1 MKLIKRIKTLGMAA
15 VMASSMLLSSFT
27 GITAS
32 ATMSDT
38 YYNARTNSNKV
49 TLATAAADS
58 SNPYILKQDD
68 KIAAS
73 YQYMLKT
80 TNDSQVSVVVNGNSN
95 MNATG
100 QTKITGGRYN
110 GTSDAKLVWALTD
123 NLKGKIVAT
132 YSHCGF
138 YKGKEIAVKMTV
150 QDWEFLDNNQSRND
164 TATTADDAN
173 CAYITFPGKNLRN
186 DGTNR
191 IGVSTVY
198 CSWVKVKY
206 DFVVQGTNTPV
217 DIKGYT
223 TFNDIDGCQGIHFI
237 QNYGKIYP
245 NSNGTLLH
253 YYPVNGT
260 PYIFDGSLCADAS
273 ENDSEYWITSTF
285 SGTSMTIA
293 FTFGMNNKMDS
304 GVGNGKIRG
313 GAGWIIHYDKKVV
326 RSALEPEKTV
336 SDSDETD
343 VEFNT
348 LSDRS
353 ETFTYKISNYIAYED
368 TRPYSLF
375 TILDYVPKDLDV
387 LSVKITDESGKD
399 LSGSWEI
406 NKTKQAVEAPTT
418 VVANNHNASN
428 ASFYDKTYNL
438 LITVRLRDDVEI
450 SSGYTITNTANVTGT
465 GTPTYSNSVK
475 TKVNVKGPSISK
487 YINTIGTESYS
498 LHKNSEDITYVGDF
512 YCGNTKQ
519 YSSVE
524 IRDTLPEGLKYK
536 SFVIIDP
543 SNGSFYTSY
552 GTLNSGGSSN
562 FRFTFNK
569 SDLPK
574 IFNKT
579 LRYFLTVTADKKY
592 NGNATK
598 NEVMPN
604 TASLIVDGKTVN
616 SNTPKLYCSGVNSPE
631 KDVDKYEVS
640 EKTEDVT
647 FTISNEVESKT
658 KEYYYNSYAITDTL
672 DEVLRYDSARVVNES
687 GTDVTSL
694 FNISNSGNTITAT
707 ARNTATQGFYG
718 HTYKLKIQSHIK
730 KNADLSSY
738 CNDEGIAVI
747 PNTSTLIVDGNSY
760 PSNTVDFRYN
770 PIAQNS
776 ADKYLISL
784 SGAKAETTQLNG
796 KTVTYSGSASIQ
808 NKEAVTSV
816 VLSDKLDN
824 SLRYNDILLT
834 LNGDDITDWGNA
846 YYDEGSNT
854 ISFTFNDDRLSS
866 LAGETIEYTLTCE
879 YVGKY
884 SDEDVEILNTVN
896 LTVNNDTVDSNTPKL
911 YISGVNT
918 PIKSV
923 DKSEISEKTETVT
936 YTISNE
942 VDSKTQEYFYN
953 SYVISDTLEDVL
965 EYKSA
970 KVLNEDG
977 TDVSNLFNIS
987 ENNNTVTATAQD
999 TSATSFYGHTYKLE
1013 IKASL
1018 IQNADLSGYYENG
1031 KATIPNTSKLTVN
1044 GHNYTSNTV
1053 NFSYQPKSNSADK
1066 YILNSRGEQSEKA
1079 ELIGNTVT
1087 YTGSAVIQDNKKVQS
1102 VALSDKLNSS
1112 LKYKSISVSLDGK
1125 DISDWG
1131 TVSNDE
1137 ASNTVRFTFNL
1148 SKVAALAGK
1157 TIKYTLICD
1166 FSGEISDKSVEI
1178 PNILTLTVNSDS
1190 VSSNEAILT
1199 TKVDPSITKYINES
1213 DEGYSLHKKSED
1225 ITYSGKIIAGTR
1237 LKSKL
1242 SIKDNLA
1249 SGLTYKSLKIFDESG
1264 KDITSYGTN
1273 ASSGSTVTF
1282 VFNED
1287 KLSEIYNTI
1296 LSYELIVTA
1305 SKNYNGSATK
1315 NEETPNT
1322 ILLLVEDETV
1332 QSNTPKLYRSGV
1344 NSPVKSIDKSEISE
1358 KTETVTY
1365 TISNEV
1371 DSKTQ
1376 EYFYNTFVILD
1387 KLADVLEYK
1396 SAKIVNENG
1405 ADASNLFTI
1414 TEKNNTV
1421 TATAKDTSDAGFYGH
1436 TYKLVIEAAIIDR
1449 NTDISKYCDENGMAT
1464 IPNSSTLTVDGNAFT
1479 SNTVNFTYQTKSN
1492 SVDKYI
1498 INRDGE
1504 KSTEAQL
1511 YDNVVTY
1518 TGKAVVKDSNSVT
1531 SIVLSDKL
1539 DSNLKYKAM
1548 NISLDGS
1555 DISDWGT
1562 SNYDEAI
1569 NTISFA
1575 FNKDKLSSVAG
1586 KTVEYALTCDYTGD
1600 YSNES
1605 KDISNIID
1613 FAVNKETAKSN
1624 DTDLKVPVDS
1634 YITKYIYNGNELV
1647 NEYTLPTD
1655 RKDNTINYGGSILIS
1670 EKEEVNNFEFTDKLD
1685 SNLEFESINFFNG
1698 NKEIKSKAECN
1709 NGVVKLTISDDLTEL
1724 QGKVIQWKMT
1734 CRYVGDENPTQK
1746 ITISNTANIIVNDE
1760 SYDSNKVNVYIPT
1773 VMEKKSVQK
1782 DNVSNSGNTSKDITS
1797 DNQTS
1802 DNNSSNDKLTSAI
1815 NSSQQNSGSTQPYT
1829 GSNGN
1834 KAPMLLF
1841 SGVVIIAVVY
1851 AVYRLRKIKRKKKK

>member
-49 TLATAAADS
+49 TLAAAAADS

-164 TATTADDAN
+164 TDTTADDAN

-293 FTFGMNNKMDS
+293 FTFGMNNKMDN

-399 LSGSWEI
+399 LSSSWEI
-406 NKTKQAVEAPTT
+406 TKTKQAVEAPTT

-487 YINTIGTESYS
+487 YINTIGTERYS

-512 YCGNTKQ
+512 YCRNTKQ

-524 IRDTLPEGLKYK
+524 IRDTLLDGLKYK

-543 SNGSFYTSY
+543 SNGSIYTSY

-562 FRFTFNK
+562 FRFTFNQ

-579 LRYFLTVTADKKY
+579 LRYSLTVTADKKY
-592 NGNATK
+592 YGN
-598 NEVMPN
+598 
-604 TASLIVDGKTVN
+604 
-616 SNTPKLYCSGVNSPE
+616 
-631 KDVDKYEVS
+631 
-640 EKTEDVT
+640 
-647 FTISNEVESKT
+647 
-658 KEYYYNSYAITDTL
+658 
-672 DEVLRYDSARVVNES
+672 
-687 GTDVTSL
+687 
-694 FNISNSGNTITAT
+694 
-707 ARNTATQGFYG
+707 
-718 HTYKLKIQSHIK
+718 
-730 KNADLSSY
+730 
-738 CNDEGIAVI
+738 
-747 PNTSTLIVDGNSY
+747 
-760 PSNTVDFRYN
+760 
-770 PIAQNS
+770 
-776 ADKYLISL
+776 
-784 SGAKAETTQLNG
+784 
-796 KTVTYSGSASIQ
+796 
-808 NKEAVTSV
+808 
-816 VLSDKLDN
+816 
-824 SLRYNDILLT
+824 
-834 LNGDDITDWGNA
+834 
-846 YYDEGSNT
+846 
-854 ISFTFNDDRLSS
+854 
-866 LAGETIEYTLTCE
+866 
-879 YVGKY
+879 
-884 SDEDVEILNTVN
+884 
-896 LTVNNDTVDSNTPKL
+896 
-911 YISGVNT
+911 
-918 PIKSV
+918 
-923 DKSEISEKTETVT
+923 
-936 YTISNE
+936 
-942 VDSKTQEYFYN
+942 
-953 SYVISDTLEDVL
+953 
-965 EYKSA
+965 
-970 KVLNEDG
+970 
-977 TDVSNLFNIS
+977 
-987 ENNNTVTATAQD
+987 
-999 TSATSFYGHTYKLE
+999 
-1013 IKASL
+1013 
-1018 IQNADLSGYYENG
+1018 
-1031 KATIPNTSKLTVN
+1031 
-1044 GHNYTSNTV
+1044 
-1053 NFSYQPKSNSADK
+1053 
-1066 YILNSRGEQSEKA
+1066 
-1079 ELIGNTVT
+1079 
-1087 YTGSAVIQDNKKVQS
+1087 
-1102 VALSDKLNSS
+1102 
-1112 LKYKSISVSLDGK
+1112 
-1125 DISDWG
+1125 
-1131 TVSNDE
+1131 
-1137 ASNTVRFTFNL
+1137 
-1148 SKVAALAGK
+1148 
-1157 TIKYTLICD
+1157 
-1166 FSGEISDKSVEI
+1166 
-1178 PNILTLTVNSDS
+1178 
-1190 VSSNEAILT
+1190 
-1199 TKVDPSITKYINES
+1199 
-1213 DEGYSLHKKSED
+1213 
-1225 ITYSGKIIAGTR
+1225 
-1237 LKSKL
+1237 
-1242 SIKDNLA
+1242 
-1249 SGLTYKSLKIFDESG
+1249 
-1264 KDITSYGTN
+1264 
-1273 ASSGSTVTF
+1273 
-1282 VFNED
+1282 
-1287 KLSEIYNTI
+1287 
-1296 LSYELIVTA
+1296 
-1305 SKNYNGSATK
+1305 ATK

-1344 NSPVKSIDKSEISE
+1344 NSPIKSIDKSEISE

-1371 DSKTQ
+1371 ESKSQ
-1376 EYFYNTFVILD
+1376 EYFYNTFVISD

-1405 ADASNLFTI
+1405 ADSSNLFTI

-1436 TYKLVIEAAIIDR
+1436 TYKLVIEAGIIDR
-1449 NTDISKYCDENGMAT
+1449 NTDISKYCDENGTAA
-1464 IPNSSTLTVDGNAFT
+1464 IPNTSTLTVDGNAFT

-1498 INRDGE
+1498 INRNGE

-1548 NISLDGS
+1548 NISFNGR

-1562 SNYDEAI
+1562 SNYDEAS

-1586 KTVEYALTCDYTGD
+1586 KTVEYALTCDYTGG

-1613 FAVNKETAKSN
+1613 FAVNEETTKSN
-1624 DTDLKVPVDS
+1624 DTDLKIPVDS
-1634 YITKYIYNGNELV
+1634 YITKYIYNGDELV

-1655 RKDNTINYGGSILIS
+1655 RKNNTINYGGSILIS
-1670 EKEEVNNFEFTDKLD
+1670 EKEPVNNFEFTDKLD
-1685 SNLEFESINFFNG
+1685 SNLEFESISFFNG
-1698 NKEIKSKAECN
+1698 NKEIKCKAECS

-1724 QGKVIQWKMT
+1724 QGKVIQWKMA
-1734 CRYVGDENPTQK
+1734 CRYVDDEKPTQK

-1773 VMEKKSVQK
+1773 VMEKKSAQK
-1782 DNVSNSGNTSKDITS
+1782 DNISNSGNTSKDRTSDNKSPNNNTS

-1802 DNNSSNDKLTSAI
+1802 DNNSSNSKLTSAI
-1815 NSSQQNSGSTQPYT
+1815 NSSQQNSDSTQPYT

-1834 KAPMLLF
+1834 KAPMILF
-1841 SGVVIIAVVY
+1841 SGVVIIAAVY